1 MEGIIDDN
9 NLKRNYEI
17 LCDILEKDLKVDLN
31 IDYPKLI
38 KDEILFEI
46 NDSDEL
52 KFICSIKQI
61 KYEIDGTGMI
71 REKIQLNTG
80 KISFEKGIQLLT
92 LSCELKN
99 NFEYNNTFKSP
110 IIYKNFAD
118 TEIPPNKVILCEIK
132 SGFDID
138 GIKKQFVERIEAIK
152 EFMFNKEEKPLYYIG
167 IVNCDSNNIS
177 KLEKYSNYDFNLDDY
192 NIMIVATIDYNF
204 FGMDLSYEIDSGYL
218 LFKKFDN
225 LEKRMDNLEKKFSNL
240 ESKIDTNFQNLI
252 AEIKALHPEHHF
264 NKFNPPE
271 KGKNIEE
278 RKDSK

>member
-1 MEGIIDDN
+1 M
-9 NLKRNYEI
+9 RI
-17 LCDILEKDLKVDLN
+17 LMPFK
-31 IDYPKLI
+31 PK
-38 KDEILFEI
+38 K
-46 NDSDEL
+46 
-52 KFICSIKQI
+52 K
-61 KYEIDGTGMI
+61 M
-71 REKIQLNTG
+71 KI
-80 KISFEKGIQLLT
+80 LT

-138 GIKKQFVERIEAIK
+138 GINKQFVERIEAIK
-152 EFMFNKEEKPLYYIG
+152 DFMFNKEEKPLYYIG

-177 KLEKYSNYDFNLDDY
+177 KLEKYSNYDLNRDDY